1 MKKRSF
7 SCRSKLSVDI
17 DKTVDCTLPHHRM
30 WLYQWWRL
38 SCTRESAED
47 LPLKVLEMEINAKY
61 ERGQRIFVAY
71 QKGNLLF
78 LT

>member
-1 MKKRSF
+1 M
-7 SCRSKLSVDI
+7 
-17 DKTVDCTLPHHRM
+17 
-30 WLYQWWRL
+30 YQSWRL
-38 SCTRESAED
+38 SCTHESAED